1 MNNAEKKIL
10 SEAKDN
16 LIVSIPLVV
25 RLRPIVIQPRLAV
38 IVAIHIEHV
47 RIAVRVGFVCHAIYS
62 TAYSIRY
69 LAKGATLYFIWNLKS
84 TSTAHQIFSF

>member
-38 IVAIHIEHV
+38 IVAVHIEHV
-47 RIAVRVGFVCHAIYS
+47 RIAIRVGLCVAP
-62 TAYSIRY
+62 SIP
-69 LAKGATLYFIWNLKS
+69 LPAQLPIGQGAVLYIIWDLKYAS
-84 TSTAHQIFSF
+84 ATHQIFSF